1 MLYRLLIA
9 FITSFICL
17 HANTLSK
24 DAMKKEIGHMLIVGF
39 EQKEL
44 NQNSAFIKQIK
55 EYELGGVILFDRFYD
70 DAQRIKNVDSL
81 HQLQALTQQLKK
93 ANPNILISIDQE
105 GGKVER
111 LKTKHGFEHTLSA
124 QQMSALSPKEAHQ
137 AYEKLSLQ
145 LKNSGINT
153 NFAPVVDLALNPNN
167 RVIYQLQ
174 RSYSKDPT
182 EVVKYAS
189 VFMDAL
195 EEKGIISVLKHFPG
209 HGSSLKD
216 SHKGFVDVSTT
227 WQPKELEP
235 YRQLIHTREVPMIM
249 TAHVFN
255 TNWDNQYPATLS
267 YNVNTQLLRG
277 KLGYEGVIVSDDMQM
292 NAIRAHY
299 SLEQSVVLAINSG
312 VDILLFGNQ
321 LAYNSLES
329 IIDTIYQAYQKG
341 LIPYE
346 RIEDANERIKKLKHH
361 FLRK

>member
-1 MLYRLLIA
+1 MLYRLLIT
-9 FITSFICL
+9 FILPFIVY
-17 HANTLSK
+17 ANTLSEN
-24 DAMKKEIGHMLIVGF
+24 AIKKEIGHMIIVGF

-44 NQNSAFIKQIK
+44 NPNSAFIKQIK

-70 DAQRIKNVDSL
+70 NAQRVKNVQSL
-81 HQLQALTQQLKK
+81 QQVQALTQQLKK
-93 ANPNILISIDQE
+93 ANPDILISIDQE

-124 QQMSALSPKEAHQ
+124 KEMSALSPNEAQ
-137 AYEKLSLQ
+137 KAYKKLALQ

-153 NFAPVVDLALNPNN
+153 NFAPVVDLALNPKN

-174 RSYSKDPT
+174 RSYSENPT

-189 VFMDAL
+189 VFMKAL
-195 EEKGIISVLKHFPG
+195 KEQGIISVLKHFPG
-209 HGSSLKD
+209 HGSSLGD
-216 SHKGFVDVSTT
+216 SHKGFVDVTKT

-235 YRQLIHTREVPMIM
+235 YRQLIHTSKVPMIM

-255 TNWDNQYPATLS
+255 KNWDKQYPATLS
-267 YNVNTQLLRG
+267 YNVNTQLLRDE
-277 KLGYEGVIVSDDMQM
+277 LDYEGVIVSDDMQM

-329 IIDTIYQAYQKG
+329 IIETIYQAYQKG
-341 LIPYE
+341 LISYE